1 MISIVVPA
9 FNAEGTL
16 GACLDALLEQTGLA
30 EPCEVIVVDDGSTDG
45 TADLA
50 RRYPPPIRLV
60 VQPHRGAA
68 AARNRGAVAAE
79 GALLLFTDADCRP
92 RPDWAAAMARALAR
106 PGVAGVKGLFRSDQ
120 QALIARLVQAEY
132 EEKEAQMMAR
142 SQVAFAD
149 TAAAGYRAEVFRA
162 IGGFRTDMQAVED
175 TELAFRLA
183 AAGHTLVV
191 APDAVVYHAHP
202 ERLWPYA
209 RRKLRYGL
217 WGAQAYLAHPER
229 LADDSRTPWSMRAQL
244 VLAPL
249 ALAALVA
256 ALLAVGID
264 AAQAAGIGAPPA
276 AGVGAPPAI
285 RLGLAAIGL
294 CGIFVATVLPF
305 MWRARAGGVGV
316 VLAAPLLFGV
326 RALALDS
333 GLAIG
338 LVRRFT
344 RAAPAAPPAALQPL
358 PPLPPVGTE
367 PLRMRSDG

>member
-9 FNAEGTL
+9 FNAEATL
-16 GACLDALLEQTGLA
+16 GACLDALLGQTGLA

-45 TADLA
+45 TAELA
-50 RRYPPPIRLV
+50 RRYPPPVRLV
-60 VQPHRGAA
+60 AQPHRGAA

-92 RPDWAAAMARALAR
+92 RPDWAAAMVRALAR

-120 QALIARLVQAEY
+120 TALIARLVQAEY
-132 EEKEAQMMAR
+132 EEKEAQMLAR
-142 SQVAFAD
+142 PRVAFAD
-149 TAAAGYRAEVFRA
+149 TAAAGYRADVFRA
-162 IGGFRTDMQAVED
+162 VGGFRTDMQAVED
-175 TELAFRLA
+175 TELAFRLV

-229 LADDSRTPWSMRAQL
+229 LTDDSRTPWSMRAQL
-244 VLAPL
+244 ALAPL
-249 ALAALVA
+249 ALMALAGASLAALFGVPS
-256 ALLAVGID
+256 
-264 AAQAAGIGAPPA
+264 AP
-276 AGVGAPPAI
+276 
-285 RLGLAAIGL
+285 RLGLAAAGL

-305 MWRARAGGVGV
+305 SWRARGRGPGV
-316 VLAAPLLFGV
+316 VLAAPVLFGV
-326 RALALDS
+326 RALALDA
-333 GLAIG
+333 GLAVG

-344 RAAPAAPPAALQPL
+344 RAGPAAPPAALQPL
-358 PPLPPVGTE
+358 PPLPPGGTE
-367 PLRMRSDG
+367 SLRMRSDG